1 MWPYGRRLAS
11 AVRRLQIRVV
21 NLADGD
27 LGIRERHFESI
38 IHRTLRQV
46 VRVQDLPRTLVQVTL
61 QITTGMDQDSAS
73 GRSNPAE
80 SVRF

>member
-1 MWPYGRRLAS
+1 MWPCDQQLALV
-11 AVRRLQIRVV
+11 VRMLEIKVV
-21 NLADGD
+21 DLADGD
-27 LGIRERHFESI
+27 LGIRERHFESL

-46 VRVQDLPRTLVQVTL
+46 VRVQDLPRTLIQVTL

-73 GRSNPAE
+73 GRSDPAE